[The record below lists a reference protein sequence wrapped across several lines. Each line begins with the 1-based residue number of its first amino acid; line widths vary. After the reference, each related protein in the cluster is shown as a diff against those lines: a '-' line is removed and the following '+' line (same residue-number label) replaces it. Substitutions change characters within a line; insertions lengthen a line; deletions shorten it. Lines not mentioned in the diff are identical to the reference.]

1 MPAPTAATDLTVK
14 TVKWDESDLTLAEH
28 MHVLEPVLL
37 AIDPRFKNL
46 WTHGIASERHLMIAQ
61 SKKQKTALL
70 TGTAPVGSFE
80 RPAEPP
86 AKSVTAV

>member
-46 WTHGIASERHLMIAQ
+46 WTHGIARERHAR
-61 SKKQKTALL
+61 S
-70 TGTAPVGSFE
+70 GRGG
-80 RPAEPP
+80 
-86 AKSVTAV
+86 AVFGLSSQD